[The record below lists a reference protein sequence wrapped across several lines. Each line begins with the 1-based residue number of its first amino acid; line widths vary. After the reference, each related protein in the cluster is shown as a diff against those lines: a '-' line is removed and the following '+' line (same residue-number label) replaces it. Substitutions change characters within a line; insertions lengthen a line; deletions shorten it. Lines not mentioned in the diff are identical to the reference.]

1 MTFQGYSFIADPHG
15 EVVEEMNRTE
25 EGFRIHEFDLNEIDK
40 ERVGWGVFRDRRPET
55 YKELVGYA
63 KEIDE

>member
-1 MTFQGYSFIADPHG
+1 
-15 EVVEEMNRTE
+15 MNRTE
-25 EGFRIHEFDLNEIDK
+25 EGFRIHEFDLAEIDK